1 MRFSL
6 RKRDN
11 MIKVRLN
18 SAAQVTKETLQSQLK
33 QLNCTYT
40 VSNDGKQIVFQCP
53 NTTNPII
60 GLVYD
65 TKEQTVDV
73 QMAKTNALKG
83 SAKEVAQHMTDI
95 MDDYASALKSMDKLL
110 KWLAGNGAEEVQL
123 LLAE

>member
-1 MRFSL
+1 MT
-6 RKRDN
+6 D

-18 SAAQVTKETLQSQLK
+18 SAAQITKETLQSQLK

-53 NTTNPII
+53 NMTNPIV
-60 GLVYD
+60 GLVYNIR
-65 TKEQTVDV
+65 EQSVDI

-83 SAKEVAQHMTDI
+83 SAKEVAQHMANI

-110 KWLAGNGAEEVQL
+110 KWLAGNGAEEIQL
-123 LLAE
+123 LIND

>member
-1 MRFSL
+1 MT
-6 RKRDN
+6 D

-18 SAAQVTKETLQSQLK
+18 SAAQITKETLQSQLK

-40 VSNDGKQIVFQCP
+40 VSNDRNSINFAVP
-53 NTTNPII
+53 SSTNPIL
-60 GLVYD
+60 GLVYNI
-65 TKEQTVDV
+65 KEQTVDV

>member
-1 MRFSL
+1 MT
-6 RKRDN
+6 N

-18 SAAQVTKETLQSQLK
+18 SATQITKEKLQQQLK

-60 GLVYD
+60 GLIYNIE
-65 TKEQTVDV
+65 EQSVDV

-83 SAKEVAQHMTDI
+83 SAKEVSQRMTDL
-95 MDDYASALKSMDKLL
+95 MDDYAKSLQSMDKLL
-110 KWLAGNGAEEVQL
+110 KWLAGNGAEEIQL

>member
-1 MRFSL
+1 
-6 RKRDN
+6 
-11 MIKVRLN
+11 MITMIRVRLN

-40 VSNDGKQIVFQCP
+40 ISNDGKQLIFQCP

-60 GLVYD
+60 GLVYNI
-65 TKEQTVDV
+65 KEQTVDV

-95 MDDYASALKSMDKLL
+95 MDDYATALKSMDKLL